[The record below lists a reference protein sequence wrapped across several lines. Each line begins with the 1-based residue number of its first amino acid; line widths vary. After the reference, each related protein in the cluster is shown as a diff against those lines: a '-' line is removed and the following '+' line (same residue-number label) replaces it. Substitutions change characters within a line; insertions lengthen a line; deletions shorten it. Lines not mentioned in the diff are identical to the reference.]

1 MKDWEAELDED
12 GIFAYGRD
20 VATRGAVRFK
30 TTAQMLRFV
39 RRPEMEW
46 KIKQSDDKTI
56 YINRDI
62 VKPIEEITRDRQI
75 NKFIRV
81 IIEFEGNT
89 DGETTRKLITA
100 RRKRGTVEYKGV
112 KVGQIIDGK
121 MALLGDALKLQAKFD
136 EFMNQ

>member
-46 KIKQSDDKTI
+46 KIKQSDDKII

-62 VKPIEEITRDRQI
+62 VKPIEEITRD
-75 NKFIRV
+75 
-81 IIEFEGNT
+81 
-89 DGETTRKLITA
+89 
-100 RRKRGTVEYKGV
+100 
-112 KVGQIIDGK
+112 
-121 MALLGDALKLQAKFD
+121 
-136 EFMNQ
+136 

>member
-1 MKDWEAELDED
+1 MQSSIVINLTMTVEEEEKTRTLTFGNWPSETDSRIIKEFIANHMKDWEAELDED
-12 GIFAYGRD
+12 GMFAYGRD

-39 RRPEMEW
+39 SRSERAS

-62 VKPIEEITRDRQI
+62 VKPIEEITRYRQI
-75 NKFIRV
+75 NKLIRV

-89 DGETTRKLITA
+89 DGETTRK
-100 RRKRGTVEYKGV
+100 
-112 KVGQIIDGK
+112 
-121 MALLGDALKLQAKFD
+121 
-136 EFMNQ
+136 